1 MQIVAGS
8 EMVHTPAS
16 AGKIDGGDFR
26 QAALAPGRVAGALDD
41 TAGNF
46 IRGVGEEFQKNRNT
60 RFALDAD
67 LAMRKT
73 KADFT
78 ANLAKMPDEGTWL
91 PAWNEQVTNLRS
103 SVLDNPHIGP
113 DLQRQLSAN
122 FDVYQQA
129 TTAEIRTAAMLKSAK
144 ETRDSGIADATL
156 AATQGDL
163 AGATASVQAM
173 VEARAMSPGEAKRFS
188 SRFPSIAAQ
197 SQADNLI
204 ATAPIGAPEAINKFK
219 GDIDPR
225 VFVRLQATARDAQGR
240 AQSSNLD
247 NFAQDMDASPD
258 GTIDPEVLRKAVDDG
273 QITQRGMNGLLSR
286 MDTRKKA
293 VDAQD
298 RKDRIEADRT
308 SREKKNDL
316 MLAADELQ
324 YLDDPNVEHKIRDL
338 KADGV
343 ALPSAMRR
351 ELYEHI
357 DNRQKSAKKTGE
369 SEDNPVKRAIFDR
382 MKEDRELNGT
392 TLPVS
397 AQVTEAKSHWFKADE
412 GEKVDFIHF
421 PGGLS
426 ALRKAIN
433 DPDVS
438 KRTDVE
444 KTFGKGVTPQAL
456 FAAEQQHFAN
466 QTAKMRD
473 WFKANPK
480 ATEDEAEKYRQS
492 LERPYLMGAAAAELQ
507 KRAPVSVDSQ
517 EAFNDLPAG
526 AKFIWKGRVG
536 TKH

>member
-26 QAALAPGRVAGALDD
+26 QAALAPGRVAGALDY

-247 NFAQDMDASPD
+247 DFAQDMDASPD
-258 GTIDPEVLRKAVDDG
+258 GTIDPEVLRKAVSDN
-273 QITQRGMNGLLSR
+273 QITQRGMNGLLAR

-293 VDAQD
+293 VDAQKT
-298 RKDRIEADRT
+298 KDRIEADRT

-357 DNRQKSAKKTGE
+357 DNKQKSAKKTGE

-382 MKEDRELNGT
+382 MKEDREQNGLT
-392 TLPVS
+392 IPLAASVK
-397 AQVTEAKSHWFKADE
+397 EAGRSGFLWMNKDPEAISFE
-412 GEKVDFIHF
+412 NVQ
-421 PGGLS
+421 GGLKT
-426 ALRKAIN
+426 LRDTEKLPDAAIE
-433 DPDVS
+433 
-438 KRTDVE
+438 KR
-444 KTFGKGVTPQAL
+444 FGKGVTRTQL
-456 FAAEQQHFAN
+456 MAAEQQHFAN
-466 QTAKMRD
+466 QNAKMRD

-480 ATEDEAEKYRQS
+480 ATEDEAEKYRQG
-492 LERPYLMGAAAAELQ
+492 LERPYLLAATSAELQ
-507 KRAPVSVDSQ
+507 KRAPVAIQSKEDFD
-517 EAFNDLPAG
+517 ALPSG
-526 AKFIWKGRVG
+526 AKFIHNGKVG